1 MHGKLYWK
9 FLLVTKEV
17 FGREQGLCFREGT
30 GSVLP
35 LISRPENME
44 SGALHYSPGP
54 TKLAI
59 PSPLL
64 LGRLYPDSCKLER
77 PV

>member
-9 FLLVTKEV
+9 CLLVTKEV
-17 FGREQGLCFREGT
+17 AMYLAGSRGCVLERGL
-30 GSVLP
+30 VLS
-35 LISRPENME
+35 LTRPENME
-44 SGALHYSPGP
+44 SGTLHYSPGP

-64 LGRLYPDSCKLER
+64 LGHLYPDSCKLER